1 MAFVWITVVLNLLLI
16 VISLSNATKRT
27 LGSEWSFE
35 DYDTGMSLKE
45 SSRLWKAIPSKSSV
59 KLNLEGNGLL
69 HVKMSLKDYIIF
81 SICTLEADSP
91 SIVEVF
97 TELNSWLSHTIEKT
111 KEMPSIIM
119 QSILDPTGRKTK
131 TQLSPTCMAK
141 LIVSAVETNL
151 EPLVSALL
159 HPLFLAMDKA
169 DPKLCSVLLKKSAY
183 LTDRF
188 EINEYL
194 ELMNNS
200 RCLDGGLADV
210 TKMLVAEEWPLLDE
224 DSLGDM
230 KRLGID
236 ISRYQMFA
244 FVSQT
249 TAFQNN
255 EFDWI
260 IVALLKEFG
269 DYDNI
274 DTIML
279 RAAEQ
284 EIGEWRSDR

>member
-97 TELNSWLSHTIEKT
+97 TELNSWLSHIIEKT

-159 HPLFLAMDKA
+159 
-169 DPKLCSVLLKKSAY
+169 
-183 LTDRF
+183 
-188 EINEYL
+188 
-194 ELMNNS
+194 
-200 RCLDGGLADV
+200 
-210 TKMLVAEEWPLLDE
+210 
-224 DSLGDM
+224 
-230 KRLGID
+230 
-236 ISRYQMFA
+236 
-244 FVSQT
+244 
-249 TAFQNN
+249 
-255 EFDWI
+255 
-260 IVALLKEFG
+260 
-269 DYDNI
+269 
-274 DTIML
+274 
-279 RAAEQ
+279 
-284 EIGEWRSDR
+284 